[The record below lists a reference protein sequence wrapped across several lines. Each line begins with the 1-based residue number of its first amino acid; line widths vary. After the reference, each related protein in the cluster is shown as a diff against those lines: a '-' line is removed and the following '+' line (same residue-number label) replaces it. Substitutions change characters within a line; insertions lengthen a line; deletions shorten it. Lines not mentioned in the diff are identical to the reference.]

1 MLIVRPMSLNN
12 DIKITRQWMYIDG
25 ASNKVSETYCQELEM
40 FRKFAK
46 SQQKLDFTAMQYEDS
61 DPVVILIH
69 STLRH

>member
-1 MLIVRPMSLNN
+1 
-12 DIKITRQWMYIDG
+12 MYIDG

-46 SQQKLDFTAMQYEDS
+46 SQQKLDFTALQYEDS